1 MGFFGEFG
9 KKLGFGSEPDAGDAH
24 AAATAEAADETFA
37 EIEQTDREEATNEIQ
52 GMEMAPGQVVE
63 PDAEAKNPDE
73 FEQIAQAGEA
83 SEAQLAESREE
94 VAKQAAE
101 AAEYDAHDVV
111 PGDDEALAEAKANA
125 PALENET
132 TTPDAP
138 TADQEAA

>member
-37 EIEQTDREEATNEIQ
+37 EIEQTDREEAANEIQ
-52 GMEMAPGQVVE
+52 GMEMTPGEVVE
-63 PDAEAKNPDE
+63 PDAETDNPDE

-94 VAKQAAE
+94 VAKQVAQ
-101 AAEYDAHDVV
+101 AAEYDAHDVL
-111 PGDDEALAEAKANA
+111 PGDDKGLEEAK
-125 PALENET
+125 
-132 TTPDAP
+132 
-138 TADQEAA
+138 EAAATEGEDKADMPADDEAAA